1 MCLEWKNNSKQV
13 HVIDNKIPTRNNH
26 KIQRAR
32 EKAWLNPCY
41 ILTKRNKSTVD
52 IIYQGMP
59 YQSMACSSGK
69 YCQVR
74 SFNFPYVSHISKK
87 LNPCI
92 LPELYHTITLVIGTL
107 LFVGAGFCCNNT

>member
-13 HVIDNKIPTRNNH
+13 HVIDKKIPTTIFLSGNNH

-41 ILTKRNKSTVD
+41 ILIKRKKSTVD

-69 YCQVR
+69 YFQVR
-74 SFNFPYVSHISKK
+74 SFDFSYVSHLSGK

-92 LPELYHTITLVIGTL
+92 LLEL
-107 LFVGAGFCCNNT
+107 